1 MPNTRYGKEFHSTGA
16 AYEKVLPPRVG
27 RNETGGGTN
36 KSSLL
41 DLRLWA
47 LTIRPKFPKFSKR
60 GQMVRKFPG
69 KSSRKFGNC

>member
-1 MPNTRYGKEFHSTGA
+1 MTCLILDGNELHSTGA

-41 DLRLWA
+41 DLRL
-47 LTIRPKFPKFSKR
+47 
-60 GQMVRKFPG
+60 
-69 KSSRKFGNC
+69 